1 MRIESVYTTSYIIG
15 SGPRGN
21 AEVHKKEVDDQGRVR
36 YTVEE
41 HPFISYSSKGQ
52 MEIEKTLGANLD
64 KIT

>member
-36 YTVEE
+36 HTVEE
-41 HPFISYSSKGQ
+41 HPFISYSSKGRL
-52 MEIEKTLGANLD
+52 EIENVLGANLD
-64 KIT
+64 KMM